1 MSQPRIAIFARAANG
16 SVGPKRVITGQASKL
31 GRTVHGIA
39 YDAVHDEIIVP
50 NALADAVLVFR
61 GSANGAEPPIR
72 VIQGPCTQLVTPHS
86 VSLDLD
92 HNELLVSSLTGKT
105 IYAFPLNANGDVAPL
120 RVIKGPKTR
129 LGHVV
134 GLGVDSI
141 NDALVVAN
149 TKDLLFFKRTD
160 NGDVAPLA
168 SLEGPKTGIGDEPW
182 QLHVYKGKIF
192 VAASNHLHQSV
203 YSAVTLKGTFTRV
216 PEDPWLDP
224 NLGFIGVWDTTDR
237 GDVPPRAII
246 RGPFSGLLHPIGLAL
261 NPPRG
266 EIYVSDSVR
275 NGLLTFL
282 VPDFFPDEKASEPN
296 KSGGHNPG
304 NVGRSKGP
312 SRYRASHLELPPCCR
327 R

>member
-16 SVGPKRVITGQASKL
+16 SVEPKRVITGQASKL

-105 IYAFPLNANGDVAPL
+105 IYSFALNSNGNVAPL

-134 GLGVDSI
+134 GLGVDTV
-141 NDALVVAN
+141 NDVLVVAN

-168 SLEGPKTGIGDEPW
+168 SLEGPNTGIGDEPW

-192 VAASNHLHQSV
+192 VAASNHLHQTV
-203 YSAVTLKGTFTRV
+203 YSAVTLKGTFTKV

-224 NLGFIGVWDTTDR
+224 NLGFIGVWNVTDR
-237 GDVPPRAII
+237 GDVAPRAII
-246 RGPFSGLLHPIGLAL
+246 KGPFSGLLHPIGLAL

-275 NGLLTFL
+275 NGLMTFL
-282 VPDFFPDEKASEPN
+282 VPDFFPDEKGSDTN
-296 KSGGHNPG
+296 KSRGQNQRTAR
-304 NVGRSKGP
+304 VGRAQIRQRISN
-312 SRYRASHLELPPCCR
+312 SELPACCR
-327 R
+327 K